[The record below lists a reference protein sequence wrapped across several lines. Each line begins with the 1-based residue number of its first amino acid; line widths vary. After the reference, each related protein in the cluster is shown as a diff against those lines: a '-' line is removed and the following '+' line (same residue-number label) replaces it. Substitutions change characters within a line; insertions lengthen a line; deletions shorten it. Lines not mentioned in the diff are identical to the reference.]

1 MSTGTKFLPISSM
14 LLAAAGMLV
23 AGIGVYFI
31 FLRPPL
37 LIEDIRYMH
46 LSTAALAA
54 IGPRLD
60 PWLTQVFRVLGGYAL
75 ATGLLTVAL
84 AATAFRARHPAAAA
98 GAFIA
103 GASSIGLM
111 AVVNF
116 AIDSDFKWQLFGVAL
131 VWSMSAVAFGAEA
144 RVARSA
150 ARTATGRGHAA

>member
-1 MSTGTKFLPISSM
+1 MSMRMKFLPISSM
-14 LLAAAGMLV
+14 LLAAAGVLV
-23 AGIGVYFI
+23 AGIGIYFI
-31 FLRPPL
+31 FLRQPL
-37 LIEDIRYMH
+37 LIEDILYLH
-46 LSTAALAA
+46 LSTAELAA
-54 IGPRLD
+54 IGPRLE

-84 AATAFRARHPAAAA
+84 ATTAFRARQPAATA

-111 AVVNF
+111 TVVNF

-144 RVARSA
+144 WVARSA
-150 ARTATGRGHAA
+150 ARASTGRGHAA

>member
-1 MSTGTKFLPISSM
+1 MSTGIRTFPISSM
-14 LLAAAGMLV
+14 LLAAAGVLV
-23 AGIGVYFI
+23 TGIGAYFI

-37 LIEDIRYMH
+37 LIEDVRYMH
-46 LSTAALAA
+46 LSTAELTA
-54 IGPRLD
+54 IGPRIG

-84 AATAFRARHPAAAA
+84 ATTAFRARHPAVAA

-116 AIDSDFKWQLFGVAL
+116 AIDSNFKWHLFGVAL
-131 VWSMSAVAFGAEA
+131 VWLMSAVAFGAEA
-144 RVARSA
+144 WVARLA
-150 ARTATGRGHAA
+150 ARKSTV